1 MKELSECFALVLCVV
16 VFRIFHLVKKEEVVV
31 VSDLIRETSNKI
43 SGIVLILYIT
53 ISYIYINVQPIMTVQ
68 EPIEW
73 KMIVQRII
81 YGKVELDSGSTT
93 PTSI

>member
-1 MKELSECFALVLCVV
+1 MKELSECFALVLLCVV
-16 VFRIFHLVKKEEVVV
+16 VFRIFHLVKKEEVV